1 MGYFDGR
8 QKYGRP
14 QGMMWTESEDT
25 YNALAVPATVTGQST
40 ILILS
45 DHNRSPINVDKIRI
59 ETRDRMINGRMRSYH
74 TADKMSISVSWEM
87 LPSRAFAGDPLFS
100 SSTGLSQN
108 PFMDRVTNPNNPAN
122 TAEFQYTVDGGAG
135 GAEILDWYENHTGPF
150 WVYLAYDKYS
160 NFEAQ
165 NNPYGYLDVYNEGV
179 EMYFADFSY
188 SIEKRGAN
196 NFDYYNVSV
205 TLEEV

>member
-8 QKYGRP
+8 QKYNRP
-14 QGMMWTESEDT
+14 QGMMWTESSDT
-25 YNALAVPATVTGQST
+25 YNALTVPSTIANQST
-40 ILILS
+40 VLILS
-45 DHNRSPINVDKIRI
+45 DHNRSPISVDKLRI
-59 ETRDRMINGRMRSYH
+59 ETRDRMINGRMRSFH

-87 LPSRAFAGDPLFS
+87 LPSRSFAGDPNFNL
-100 SSTGLSQN
+100 STGLPQN
-108 PFMDRVTNPNNPAN
+108 ALIDRVTNPKNPAN

-135 GAEILDWYENHTGPF
+135 GVEILDWYESHTGPF
-150 WVYLAYDKYS
+150 WVYLAYDKYN

-165 NNPYGYLDVYNEGV
+165 NNKYGYLDVYNEGI
-179 EMYFADFSY
+179 EMYIADFSY

>member
-14 QGMMWTESEDT
+14 QGMMWTESKDT
-25 YNALAVPATVTGQST
+25 YNALTVPATVTGQST

-87 LPSRAFAGDPLFS
+87 LPSRSFAGNPLFS
-100 SSTGLSQN
+100 SSTGLPQN
-108 PFMDRVTNPNNPAN
+108 PFIDRITNPKNPAN

-135 GAEILDWYENHTGPF
+135 GVEILDWYENHTGPF

>member
-1 MGYFDGR
+1 MGYFDAR
-8 QKYGRP
+8 QKYSRP

-25 YNALAVPATVTGQST
+25 YNALTVPATVTGQST

-45 DHNRSPINVDKIRI
+45 DHNRSPIDVSKIRI

-87 LPSRAFAGDPLFS
+87 LPSRSFAGDPLFS
-100 SSTGLSQN
+100 SSTGLPQN
-108 PFMDRVTNPNNPAN
+108 PFIDRVTNPKNPAN

-135 GAEILDWYENHTGPF
+135 GVEILDWYENHTGPF
-150 WVYLAYDKYS
+150 WVYLAYDKYN

-165 NNPYGYLDVYNEGV
+165 NNKYGYLDVYNEGV
-179 EMYFADFSY
+179 EMYIADFSY
-188 SIEKRGAN
+188 SIQKRGAN

>member
-14 QGMMWTESEDT
+14 QGMMWTESDTT
-25 YNALAVPATVTGQST
+25 YNALTVPATITDQST
-40 ILILS
+40 VLILS
-45 DHNRSPINVDKIRI
+45 DHNRSPIEVSKLRI

-87 LPSRAFAGDPLFS
+87 LPSRAFAEDPNFS
-100 SSTGLSQN
+100 LSTGFPQN
-108 PFMDRVTNPNNPAN
+108 SLANPLNPAN
-122 TAEFQYTVDGGAG
+122 TEEFRYTVDGGAG
-135 GAEILDWYENHTGPF
+135 GVDILDWYENHTGPF
-150 WVYLAYDKYS
+150 WVYLAYDKFN

-165 NNPYGYLDVYNEGV
+165 ADKYAYLDVYNEGV
-179 EMYFADFSY
+179 EMYIADFSY
-188 SIEKRGAN
+188 SIQKRGAN
-196 NFDYYNVSV
+196 NFDYYDISV

>member
-8 QKYGRP
+8 QKYSRP

-25 YNALAVPATVTGQST
+25 YNALTVPATITDQST
-40 ILILS
+40 VLVLS
-45 DHNRSPINVDKIRI
+45 DHNRSSIEVSKIRI

-74 TADKMSISVSWEM
+74 IADKMSISVSWEM
-87 LPSRAFAGDPLFS
+87 LPSRSFAGNPNFS
-100 SSTGLSQN
+100 LSTGIPQN
-108 PFMDRVTNPNNPAN
+108 ALINPLTN
-122 TAEFQYTVDGGAG
+122 TEEFQYTVDGGAG
-135 GAEILDWYENHTGPF
+135 GVEILDWYEGHTGPF
-150 WVYLAYDKYS
+150 WVYLAYDKYN

-165 NNPYGYLDVYNEGV
+165 ADRYSYLDVYNEGV
-179 EMYFADFSY
+179 EMYIADFSY
-188 SIEKRGAN
+188 SIQKRGTN

>member
-25 YNALAVPATVTGQST
+25 YNALTVPATVTGQST

-45 DHNRSPINVDKIRI
+45 DHNRSPIDVSKIRI
-59 ETRDRMINGRMRSYH
+59 EARDRMINGRMRSYH
-74 TADKMSISVSWEM
+74 IADKMSISVSWEM
-87 LPSRAFAGDPLFS
+87 LPSRSFAGDPLFS

-108 PFMDRVTNPNNPAN
+108 PFIDRVTNPKNPAN
-122 TAEFQYTVDGGAG
+122 TAEFQYTIDGGAG
-135 GAEILDWYENHTGPF
+135 GVEILDWYENHTGPF
-150 WVYLAYDKYS
+150 WVYLAYDKYN
-160 NFEAQ
+160 NFEEED
-165 NNPYGYLDVYNEGV
+165 NPYEYLDVYNEGV
-179 EMYFADFSY
+179 EMYIADFSY
-188 SIEKRGAN
+188 SIQKRGTN

>member
-25 YNALAVPATVTGQST
+25 YNALTVPATVTGQST

-108 PFMDRVTNPNNPAN
+108 PFIDRVTNPNNPAN

-135 GAEILDWYENHTGPF
+135 GVQILDWYENHTGPF
-150 WVYLAYDKYS
+150 WVYLAYDKYN
-160 NFEAQ
+160 NFEAEA
-165 NNPYGYLDVYNEGV
+165 NPYGYLDVYNEGV
-179 EMYFADFSY
+179 EMYIADFSY

>member
-8 QKYGRP
+8 QKYSRP

-25 YNALAVPATVTGQST
+25 YNALTVPATVTGQST

-45 DHNRSPINVDKIRI
+45 DHNRSPIDISKIRI

-87 LPSRAFAGDPLFS
+87 LPSRSFAGDPLFS
-100 SSTGLSQN
+100 SSTGLPQN
-108 PFMDRVTNPNNPAN
+108 PFIDRVTNPKNPAN

-135 GAEILDWYENHTGPF
+135 GVEILDWYENHTGPF
-150 WVYLAYDKYS
+150 WVYLAYDKYN

-165 NNPYGYLDVYNEGV
+165 NNKYGYLDVYNEGV
-179 EMYFADFSY
+179 EMYIADFSY
-188 SIEKRGAN
+188 SIQKRGTN

>member
-25 YNALAVPATVTGQST
+25 YNALTVPATIAYQSDV
-40 ILILS
+40 LILS
-45 DHNRSPINVDKIRI
+45 DHNRSPIEVSKIRI

-87 LPSRAFAGDPLFS
+87 LPSRAFAGDPNFS
-100 SSTGLSQN
+100 LSTGIPQN
-108 PFMDRVTNPNNPAN
+108 ALANPLTN
-122 TAEFQYTVDGGAG
+122 TEEFQYTVDGGAG
-135 GAEILDWYENHTGPF
+135 GVEILDWYESHTGPF
-150 WVYLAYDKYS
+150 WVYLAYDKYN
-160 NFEAQ
+160 NFEAEADR
-165 NNPYGYLDVYNEGV
+165 YSYLDVYNEGV
-179 EMYFADFSY
+179 EMYIADFSY
-188 SIEKRGAN
+188 SIQKRGAN

>member
-25 YNALAVPATVTGQST
+25 YDALTVPSTVTGQST

-74 TADKMSISVSWEM
+74 TADKMSISVSWEI
-87 LPSRAFAGDPLFS
+87 SK
-100 SSTGLSQN
+100 
-108 PFMDRVTNPNNPAN
+108 
-122 TAEFQYTVDGGAG
+122 
-135 GAEILDWYENHTGPF
+135 I
-150 WVYLAYDKYS
+150 
-160 NFEAQ
+160 
-165 NNPYGYLDVYNEGV
+165 
-179 EMYFADFSY
+179 
-188 SIEKRGAN
+188 
-196 NFDYYNVSV
+196 
-205 TLEEV
+205 

>member
-25 YNALAVPATVTGQST
+25 YDALTVPATITGQST

-87 LPSRAFAGDPLFS
+87 LPSRAFAEDPLFS

-108 PFMDRVTNPNNPAN
+108 AFMDRVTNPNNPAN

-135 GAEILDWYENHTGPF
+135 GVQILDWYENHTGPF
-150 WVYLAYDKYS
+150 WVYLAYDKYN
-160 NFEAQ
+160 NFEEEAD
-165 NNPYGYLDVYNEGV
+165 PYGYLDVYNEGV
-179 EMYFADFSY
+179 EMYIADFSY
-188 SIEKRGAN
+188 SIEKRGTS